1 MWHWLKENHPVSYEV
16 VQWGVLAMA
25 VVALVNSLVSILGR

>member
-1 MWHWLKENHPVSYEV
+1 MWTWLKENHPVIYEV

-25 VVALVNSLVSILGR
+25 VVALVNSLVIVLGR

>member
-1 MWHWLKENHPVSYEV
+1 MWHWLKENHPVAYEV
-16 VQWGVLAMA
+16 AQWGVLTMA